1 MAVMMSALS
10 RPSQANKLKQPAITT
25 GAVIRCTGPC
35 GHQKL
40 SNGTF
45 STRKKKKKKKFTKTS
60 YLINLAK
67 ILMKTRQVSIGKL
80 LHFLTALLQSSQQAD
95 GNLGI
100 KKPWVLKSQTSK
112 FTSQVCKAPCQLGK
126 SPGKLPWIYSNPVAS
141 QVSSSL
147 RSLLA
152 VGKPDSR
159 SSSLLGFKDFR
170 NLVKAWI
177 HLLKEPMPLQK

>member
-1 MAVMMSALS
+1 MVARNFPMEHFPLG
-10 RPSQANKLKQPAITT
+10 K
-25 GAVIRCTGPC
+25 
-35 GHQKL
+35 
-40 SNGTF
+40 
-45 STRKKKKKKKFTKTS
+45 RKKKKFIKTS
-60 YLINLAK
+60 SLINLAK

-80 LHFLTALLQSSQQAD
+80 LHFLIALLQSSQQAD

-100 KKPWVLKSQTSK
+100 KKPWVLKPQTSK

-159 SSSLLGFKDFR
+159 TPSLPVLRTSGIWWKPGY
-170 NLVKAWI
+170 I
-177 HLLKEPMPLQK
+177 Y